1 MEMKKNKKIKIRF
14 TDGAEVIRTQTISE
28 LKKRFFEVEESD
40 DPDYVIY
47 SIGSKTEFLKYKKAI
62 WIFHTIENIRPDFN
76 ICDYAAEFSDIKYD
90 DRYIRI
96 PNYYFYL
103 EDYRLAKEKTDKTWS
118 RKDIES
124 KEFCNF
130 VYSNGGFAD
139 PIREIFYSKLSKYK
153 KVMSGGKYLNNI
165 GGPVEDKLSFQK
177 KFKFSIAFEN
187 SSYKGYTTE
196 KILQAFAAGTVPIYY
211 GNPDITKE
219 FNPQSF
225 INCHDYS
232 SFEEVIEKVKELDN
246 NDDKYLEYL
255 NEPCFNKGSY
265 KENPLQEWGDFLESI
280 MSQDK
285 EKAFRRGKGGWA
297 SIYTRKSETCASF
310 WYIADRHKFIE
321 RGMHGLLKKR
331 LGY

>member
-1 MEMKKNKKIKIRF
+1 MINKTIKIKF
-14 TDGAEVIRTQTISE
+14 TDGAEFIREQTIAE
-28 LKKRFFEVEESD
+28 LKKRFSVVEESD

-62 WIFHTIENIRPDFN
+62 WIFHTVENIRPDFN

-90 DRYIRI
+90 DRYVRV
-96 PNYYFYL
+96 PNYCFYT
-103 EDYRLAKEKTDKTWS
+103 EDYKLAKEKSDKVWT

-139 PIREIFYSKLSKYK
+139 PSREIFYIKLSEYK
-153 KVMSGGKYLNNI
+153 KVLSGGRYLNNI
-165 GGPVEDKLSFQK
+165 GGPVDSKLDFQS

-187 SSYKGYTTE
+187 ASYKGYTTE

-211 GNPDITKE
+211 GNLDVARE
-219 FNPQSF
+219 FNPKSF

-246 NDDKYLEYL
+246 DDDKFLEYI
-255 NEPCFNKGSY
+255 NEPCFNKEMY
-265 KENPLQEWGDFLESI
+265 MENPLQNWGDFLENI
-280 MSQDK
+280 ISQDK

-297 SIYTRKSETCASF
+297 GRYLRKTETCSAF
-310 WYIADRHKFIE
+310 WYIADKHNIIE
-321 RGMHGLLKKR
+321 RGVHSLLKKR
-331 LGY
+331 LK